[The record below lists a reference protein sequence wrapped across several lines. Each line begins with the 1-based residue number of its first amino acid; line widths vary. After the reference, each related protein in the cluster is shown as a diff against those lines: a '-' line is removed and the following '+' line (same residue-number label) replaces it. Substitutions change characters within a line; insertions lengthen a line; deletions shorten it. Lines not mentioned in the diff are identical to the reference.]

1 MPSFKIII
9 SEKDGI
15 EYEYNTEYDLLQAL
29 TELGIGAGADNF
41 SYHKIAVN
49 DQVLIPSNQHMI
61 CTSVEID
68 GFLDV
73 DGGVVFL

>member
-1 MPSFKIII
+1 MASFKIVLA
-9 SEKDGI
+9 EKDGV
-15 EYEYNTEYDLLQAL
+15 EFEYNTEYDLLQAL
-29 TELGIGAGADNF
+29 TELGIGADNF

>member
-1 MPSFKIII
+1 MASFKIVIA
-9 SEKDGI
+9 EKDGV
-15 EYEYNTEYDLLQAL
+15 EFEYNTEYDLLQAL

-41 SYHKIAVN
+41 SYHKIAV
-49 DQVLIPSNQHMI
+49 DDSVLVPSNQHMI

-68 GFLDV
+68 GFLDI